1 MGQAILE
8 SYSRI
13 IESLAF
19 TVMSRIEDVLH
30 ADSVAQNPS
39 AGEQKRFPPKETSP
53 VPPLEKFTSAKEEIE
68 KLSSVETPTSMT
80 LSDFMGWTLGEGES
94 IDAKKETKEELP
106 KDSDT
111 KLSSKPPNIVT
122 NTKKISYIERLENLG
137 GSRSPTARH

>member
-30 ADSVAQNPS
+30 ADSLAKNPS
-39 AGEQKRFPPKETSP
+39 AGEPKKTLKKETIT
-53 VPPLEKFTSAKEEIE
+53 LESIPSAKEEAD
-68 KLSSVETPTSMT
+68 KLNSAETPTSKT
-80 LSDFMGWTLGEGES
+80 LLDFMGWSLDQGETEV
-94 IDAKKETKEELP
+94 KKDVKEEVS
-106 KDSDT
+106 KDNDL
-111 KLSSKPPNIVT
+111 KLLSKPPNIAT
-122 NTKKISYIERLENLG
+122 NKKISYIERLEHLG